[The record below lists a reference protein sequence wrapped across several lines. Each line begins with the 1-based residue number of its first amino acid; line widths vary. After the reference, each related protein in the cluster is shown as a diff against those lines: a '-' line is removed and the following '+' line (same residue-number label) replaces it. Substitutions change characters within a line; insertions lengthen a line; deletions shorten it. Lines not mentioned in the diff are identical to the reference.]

1 MAAFYSNSNV
11 DNSHNWPLIVEV
23 RQLTAVIQ
31 SKSKIITDDLLT
43 IMDILPDEI
52 LVGIFLFIDFK
63 QRIMLRTVSWRW
75 SQLLYD
81 CTLLQE
87 VSIRNTRCED
97 HQLKTLFT
105 ATKRVMVIDFFNSF
119 QLTGSCLLHAALS
132 RLRHLT
138 LTGTAISDDIL
149 NRILHACSNE
159 LMELHLAGT
168 RLSDQCLPCI
178 VALKKLKY
186 ISVPREDAHGF
197 GKRAA
202 LEIVQ
207 RCPTL
212 RTFDCQEGYLFD
224 GEEISQIVHANPKL
238 TGLLIPYAFI
248 ADENLILIIE
258 SLANL
263 THLCVCETGVS
274 RDCVQRMRSL
284 KTNLEICWNENHTP

>member
-1 MAAFYSNSNV
+1 MN
-11 DNSHNWPLIVEV
+11 P
-23 RQLTAVIQ
+23 
-31 SKSKIITDDLLT
+31 
-43 IMDILPDEI
+43 
-52 LVGIFLFIDFK
+52 
-63 QRIMLRTVSWRW
+63 VS
-75 SQLLYD
+75 LLYD
-81 CTLLQE
+81 CNCFRKCLSETQ
-87 VSIRNTRCED
+87 D

-105 ATKRVMVIDFFNSF
+105 AAKRVMVIYFFNSF

-168 RLSDQCLPCI
+168 CI
-178 VALKKLKY
+178 SALY
-186 ISVPREDAHGF
+186 SCSEET
-197 GKRAA
+197 
-202 LEIVQ
+202 EIHFCSSKG
-207 RCPTL
+207 CPTL

-224 GEEISQIVHANPKL
+224 REEISQIVHANPKL
-238 TGLLIPYAFI
+238 TGLVIPYAFI
-248 ADENLILIIE
+248 ADENLILVIE

-284 KTNLEICWNENHTP
+284 KTNLEICWNHTPLI

>member
-1 MAAFYSNSNV
+1 
-11 DNSHNWPLIVEV
+11 
-23 RQLTAVIQ
+23 
-31 SKSKIITDDLLT
+31 
-43 IMDILPDEI
+43 
-52 LVGIFLFIDFK
+52 
-63 QRIMLRTVSWRW
+63 
-75 SQLLYD
+75 
-81 CTLLQE
+81 
-87 VSIRNTRCED
+87 
-97 HQLKTLFT
+97 
-105 ATKRVMVIDFFNSF
+105 MVIDFFNSF

-224 GEEISQIVHANPKL
+224 GKEISAYSVRFYCRWEPNTYYRKPREPNPPL
-238 TGLLIPYAFI
+238 RLWNRRFTRLCAEDEVFEDQFGNLLEWESYTM
-248 ADENLILIIE
+248 NLRWK
-258 SLANL
+258 NL
-263 THLCVCETGVS
+263 V
-274 RDCVQRMRSL
+274 
-284 KTNLEICWNENHTP
+284 

>member
-1 MAAFYSNSNV
+1 M
-11 DNSHNWPLIVEV
+11 EV
-23 RQLTAVIQ
+23 
-31 SKSKIITDDLLT
+31 
-43 IMDILPDEI
+43 LPDEI
-52 LVGIFLFIDFK
+52 LVRIFSFIHFK

-75 SQLLYD
+75 SQLLYE
-81 CTLLQE
+81 CTLLQK
-87 VSIRNTRCED
+87 VSIGNTSCED

-105 ATKRVMVIDFFNSF
+105 AAKRVIVIDFFNSF
-119 QLTGSCLLHAALS
+119 QLTGSCLLHAGLS

-138 LTGTAISDDIL
+138 LTGTAISDHIL
-149 NRILHACSNE
+149 VRILRACSNE

-168 RLSDQCLPCI
+168 RISDQCLPYI

-186 ISVPREDAHGF
+186 ISFPREDAHGF

-224 GEEISQIVHANPKL
+224 GEDITRIVHANPKL

-248 ADENLILIIE
+248 VDENLIFIVE
-258 SLANL
+258 SFANL

-284 KTNLEICWNENHTP
+284 KTNLEICWYENHTP